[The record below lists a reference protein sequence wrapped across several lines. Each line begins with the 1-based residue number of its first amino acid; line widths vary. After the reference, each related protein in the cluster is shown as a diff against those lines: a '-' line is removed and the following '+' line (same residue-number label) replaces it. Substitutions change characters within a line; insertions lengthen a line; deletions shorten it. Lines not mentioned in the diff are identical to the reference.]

1 MFDHWKMPHA
11 VTPTSRKDTI
21 AHLQSLLQR
30 ESGGLAGSRRP
41 GRSHQSGP
49 CDSNLTAMLG
59 LPVHPG
65 LRSSF
70 PTGLRHGGVYTLS
83 GSTTVAMGLLAEP
96 TKAGSFC
103 AAVGLPNFS
112 VEAALSWGADLD
124 KLVLVPHPPAQDWVS
139 VIAALTEIT
148 DLILA
153 GRPPHVTPGEV
164 ERLHARLRTRRT
176 TLVVAGAWPRAVAH
190 IDAVTTGWDGLGQG
204 HGMLLGQQVQITV
217 TEQHRQRTQD
227 LNWPAA
233 A

>member
-1 MFDHWKMPHA
+1 MFDHWEMSYTA
-11 VTPTSRKDTI
+11 TPTSRKDTI
-21 AHLQSLLQR
+21 THLQSLLQR
-30 ESGGLAGSRRP
+30 ESDGLAGRTS
-41 GRSHQSGP
+41 
-49 CDSNLTAMLG
+49 AVLG
-59 LPVHPG
+59 IPVHPD

-70 PTGLRHGGVYTLS
+70 PTGLRHGSVYTLS

-112 VEAALSWGADLD
+112 VESAIAWGTDLS

-139 VIAALTEIT
+139 VVAALTEIA

-153 GRPPHVTPGEV
+153 ARPPHVTPGEV

-204 HGMLLGQQVQITV
+204 YGALLHQQVKITV

-227 LNWPAA
+227 LNWPVAA
-233 A
+233 